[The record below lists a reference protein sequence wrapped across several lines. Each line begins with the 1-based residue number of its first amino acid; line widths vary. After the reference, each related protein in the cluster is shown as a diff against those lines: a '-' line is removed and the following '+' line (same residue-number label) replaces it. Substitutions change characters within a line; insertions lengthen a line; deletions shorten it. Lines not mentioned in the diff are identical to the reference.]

1 MSNYESDVEA
11 ALASIKLEQSA
22 ERQKKRLADTEALLD
37 FLMKHPDFMEFYN
50 LIEKVKGY

>member
-22 ERQKKRLADTEALLD
+22 EKQAKKLMNTQALVG
-37 FLMKHPDFMEFYN
+37 FLNTHPEFKEFYN
-50 LIEKVKGY
+50 LVKSVEGF